1 MRVPLCMWKH
11 VSVAT
16 LDDFPREFTYLL
28 FERGPVLFWPEA
40 RRFQVDHV
48 AWEPRGPSM
57 GVTSMLSHLAFSC
70 VLRITL
76 KPQQALLSG
85 LSLQPFSFPFCNGRN
100 GTQGFTRTGQA
111 LYP

>member
-1 MRVPLCMWKH
+1 MTFLGSLPTCCLK
-11 VSVAT
+11 
-16 LDDFPREFTYLL
+16 
-28 FERGPVLFWPEA
+28 GVLFWPEA

-85 LSLQPFSFPFCNGRN
+85 LPLQPFSFLFL
-100 GTQGFTRTGQA
+100 QW
-111 LYP
+111 